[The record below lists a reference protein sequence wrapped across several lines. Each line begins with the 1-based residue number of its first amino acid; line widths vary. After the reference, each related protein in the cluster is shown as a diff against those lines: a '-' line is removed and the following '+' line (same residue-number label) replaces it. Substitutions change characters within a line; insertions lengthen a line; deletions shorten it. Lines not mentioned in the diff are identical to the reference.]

1 MLHKLPNLSDLPL
14 ISIKILYKII
24 GLFSFVLKY
33 HGWIHKFS
41 SAKCKSLKFVPF
53 LSKNLFSQLGTRTWI
68 VRYKWANVLFIH
80 GMWFSQ
86 GGMVH
91 LNMHQDY
98 EHLLWAEADIFTT
111 YRTNTTWRLK
121 CWFQFTNPLIDQNRK
136 GTSCGTRPIL
146 DHTCTTID
154 ILCFLL
160 YIHPLPHNGGSY

>member
-1 MLHKLPNLSDLPL
+1 M
-14 ISIKILYKII
+14 YKII
-24 GLFSFVLKY
+24 GLFLFVLKY
-33 HGWIHKFS
+33 LGWMHKFS

-53 LSKNLFSQLGTRTWI
+53 LSKKTLFPDLGTRTWI
-68 VRYKWANVLFIH
+68 VRYNWANVLLI
-80 GMWFSQ
+80 GMWFNQ
-86 GGMVH
+86 GGIVH
-91 LNMHQDY
+91 LNMHHD
-98 EHLLWAEADIFTT
+98 EHLIWAEADIFTT

-160 YIHPLPHNGGSY
+160 YIHLLVRAGSCWSHCPTMLWQLLTIL